1 MGLGENPETGEVGYR
16 GFDRSEHDRPRSRTC
31 SESVAHRADPPS
43 PHGADRR
50 VRPGT
55 QADLVG
61 VMKARQSNWPGD
73 PSRRSSRTTRSP
85 VPPAVL
91 LLRRILRWN
100 APDAEG
106 LRGRINT
113 VIRAYLRWNR
123 HLRLD
128 PWMRYRPV
136 VSAIATVVP
145 DQDARVLDVG
155 SGSVGL
161 AHFLGRS
168 VVGVDVEFTDRDW
181 EQVPS
186 RLVPVR
192 GSATHL
198 PFRDESFD
206 AVVSMD
212 TLEHIPRAGRPQAV
226 AELFRVGRRLVVLGF
241 PFGEASSRFD
251 GAALLEERARE
262 VPAPRPGTASRNCR
276 CGAEA
281 ASRDGP
287 FLVPSGGPQGP
298 ETPVEASVV
307 NPKGVS
313 TLRAVV
319 LSALLADRAG

>member
-1 MGLGENPETGEVGYR
+1 
-16 GFDRSEHDRPRSRTC
+16 
-31 SESVAHRADPPS
+31 
-43 PHGADRR
+43 
-50 VRPGT
+50 
-55 QADLVG
+55 
-61 VMKARQSNWPGD
+61 MKARQSNWPGD

-251 GAALLEERARE
+251 GAALLEER
-262 VPAPRPGTASRNCR
+262 G
-276 CGAEA
+276 
-281 ASRDGP
+281 
-287 FLVPSGGPQGP
+287 QG
-298 ETPVEASVV
+298 
-307 NPKGVS
+307 
-313 TLRAVV
+313 VV
-319 LSALLADRAG
+319 LGWRDEHVRYRLPGQELHHEIVAAVQRRRPEMALSWFPQEGLRGLRLRWKLQLLIRKESRLYGLLFYPLYWLTVRGKPKRAYRRIYIATKQR